1 MDKDTV
7 KAILLPHATELKNSG
22 IQSLSLFGSVARG
35 DATGQS
41 DIDLMSDFDRA
52 RRLTLFDLAGLEL
65 RLAEILQAPVDLCD
79 RRMMKDEV
87 RLQAEREAVIV
98 F

>member
-1 MDKDTV
+1 MDKHTV
-7 KAILLPHATELKNSG
+7 KAILQPHATELKNSG

-41 DIDLMSDFDRA
+41 DIDLMSDFERA
-52 RRLTLFDLAGLEL
+52 RRLTLFDFAGLEL

-87 RLQAEREAVIV
+87 RLEAEREAVIV

>member
-7 KAILLPHATELKNSG
+7 KAILRPHATELKNSG